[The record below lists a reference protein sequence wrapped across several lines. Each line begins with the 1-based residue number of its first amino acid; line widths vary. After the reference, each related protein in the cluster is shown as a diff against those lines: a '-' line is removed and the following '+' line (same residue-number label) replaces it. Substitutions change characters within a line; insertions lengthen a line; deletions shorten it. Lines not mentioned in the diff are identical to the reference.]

1 MNEKAVFIEKLL
13 YFTSSYA
20 KLHLIIHLITKNA
33 LNYSVLKIL

>member
-13 YFTSSYA
+13 YFTSIYA
-20 KLHLIIHLITKNA
+20 KLRLIIHLIAKNA